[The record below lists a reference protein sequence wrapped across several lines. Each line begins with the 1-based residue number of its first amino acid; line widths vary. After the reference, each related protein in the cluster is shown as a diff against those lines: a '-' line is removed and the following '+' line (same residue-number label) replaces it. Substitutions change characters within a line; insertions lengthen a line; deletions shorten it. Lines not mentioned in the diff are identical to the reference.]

1 VPHFW
6 AQFKFLAMSLAKWMF
21 PSKNTTKSML
31 AGALPQTLLGELT
44 ALPRSIAG
52 FKGAALQH
60 EGRGLRE
67 RQRAHEEGK
76 GIKG

>member
-1 VPHFW
+1 
-6 AQFKFLAMSLAKWMF
+6 
-21 PSKNTTKSML
+21 ML
-31 AGALPQTLLGELT
+31 AGALPQTPLGELT

-52 FKGAALQH
+52 FKGADLQQ

-67 RQRAHEEGK
+67 RQRAQKGGK